1 MTATK
6 ELQKVPAA
14 KIEQTAEQFLKDQA
28 LMEEMLQ
35 QLADYRKRNEKLEAE
50 VDRLNKEALENSIT
64 FENIKLKLE
73 TSNMHLD
80 KMLEEKEHEFDRLHY
95 FESYEICRDYLDGAI
110 YMDKFFNRKS
120 NRIEAAQKWYDSQP
134 VLQK

>member
-1 MTATK
+1 MTATT

-28 LMEEMLQ
+28 MMEEMLQ

-80 KMLEEKEHEFDRLHY
+80 KMLEEKEHEFDRTQQ

-110 YMDKFFNRKS
+110 YMDKYFNRKS
-120 NRIEAAQKWYDSQP
+120 NRIEAAQQWYDSQP